1 MKNCFDRTPHTM
13 KDWLLLAAGVAA
25 VFAAADWLPGVLRG
39 AGAFLGLLAPFGWGL
54 LLAYVLDIPTRF
66 FAQKLFG
73 GRRGGAMAVS
83 YALFFGA
90 LALLAALVVPQLVQS
105 VTTFAGRLGAYEETI
120 RGLLVWVQNTFGIDT
135 ATAEQLVQ
143 MVGTALQNWFGGLS
157 SSAARAAADFVSGAA
172 GAAGNAV
179 VALAASIYLL
189 SGKEALIRAA
199 RACLHA
205 ALPPRAAG
213 SVLEICRLA
222 NKIFSGYI
230 GGQLVDA
237 LLVGGE
243 TFALM
248 SIFGLEYAPLL
259 AVLVGVTNIVPVLGP
274 FLGAVPGL
282 IILLL
287 ELPWKAAEFAIIIFV
302 VQQVDGNFIG
312 PKILGSSIGISA
324 LWILFSIVVGGDLFG
339 LVGMVV
345 GVPLFAT
352 FYGLAREFVHYMLD
366 KRGLDSEGN
375 HVGEVVEDEEN
386 VFE

>member
-1 MKNCFDRTPHTM
+1 MKNRFDRTPHTM

-90 LALLAALVVPQLVQS
+90 LALLAALIVPQLVQS

-157 SSAARAAADFVSGAA
+157 RSAARAAADFVSGAA

-189 SGKEALIRAA
+189 LGKEKLLHSVRL
-199 RACLHA
+199 CLRA
-205 ALPPRAAG
+205 ALPSRTVGQLVA
-213 SVLEICRLA
+213 VFQLA
-222 NKIFSGYI
+222 DRTFSGYI

-237 LLVGGE
+237 LLVGTE

-248 SIFGLEYAPLL
+248 LLLRLDYAPLI
-259 AVLVGVTNIVPVLGP
+259 AVMVGATNIVPVLGP
-274 FLGAVPGL
+274 FLGAVPGVL
-282 IILLL
+282 LLLL
-287 ELPWKAAEFAIIIFV
+287 ESPLQAAEFLIIILA
-302 VQQVDGNFIG
+302 VQQIDGNFIA
-312 PKILGSSIGISA
+312 PRILGGATGLSGLGVLLA
-324 LWILFSIVVGGDLFG
+324 IVVGGELFG
-339 LVGMVV
+339 IPGMVA
-345 GVPLFAT
+345 GVPTLAVLAA
-352 FYGLAREFVHYMLD
+352 LARQAVGAGLTA
-366 KRGLDSEGN
+366 RGLP
-375 HVGEVVEDEEN
+375 EEPPPAPQKKTVTKKEKN
-386 VFE
+386 